1 MRAGS
6 VGFARQPRL
15 STDAIITIK
24 YDGGLPAFQAR
35 YGDYYVAGYKLG
47 GDTALMISGSNA
59 SKKELEKFGITVK
72 VEVLFIEASTTHTK
86 DVATSSASDSLRLVG
101 YDTLDYQS
109 WNSSEVE
116 GHSGNALALRAQAVE
131 VITRSQALT
140 VRVAEKLDELRLRDG
155 DHLNSE
161 DCRKLTESG
170 LVAELVLLP
179 VSTLREVVEW
189 VIEDDVI

>member
-15 STDAIITIK
+15 TTEAIITLK
-24 YDGGLPAFQAR
+24 YDGGLSAFQAR

-86 DVATSSASDSLRLVG
+86 DFATSSASSSLRLVG

-109 WNSSEVE
+109 WKAAEVE
-116 GHSGNALALRAQAVE
+116 GHSLEASTLRVQAAE
-131 VITRSQALT
+131 VITRSQALDI
-140 VRVAEKLDELRLRDG
+140 RVTEKLDELGIRDG
-155 DHLNSE
+155 DHLDSD
-161 DCRKLTESG
+161 DCTKLTESG

-179 VSTLREVVEW
+179 VSTLREVIEW